1 MSRVWRK
8 RPLVPH
14 EFKRKMNLYSFTFR
28 INRKMK
34 ILNSWT
40 SEKAQAET
48 CANKGLY
55 NRKSLMYK
63 YKKGVD
69 DQE

>member
-1 MSRVWRK
+1 
-8 RPLVPH
+8 
-14 EFKRKMNLYSFTFR
+14 
-28 INRKMK
+28 MK